1 MPNPA
6 WKPRFLYAVCQRGA
20 EAVLKRELARQQP
33 TMQPAFSR
41 PGFVTFKL
49 AEPCAEPQRF
59 SLVSTFAR
67 TWGFSL
73 GNVSGTHLRIL
84 ASALWQLPEVLQ
96 LLAAPQLTAAPL
108 KAIHV
113 WQRDLA
119 LPGQRGFE
127 PGPTPLA
134 EEVRQALFRTA
145 PIESLRQEQGHYG
158 QPAPRNRW
166 VLDVVLVEP
175 DTWWIG
181 CHLATNRLARYA
193 GGVLPVTL
201 PAEAVSRAY
210 LKSAEALRWAVLP
223 VARGDRCI
231 ELGCAPGGSSQ
242 ALLDRGLLVT
252 GVDPGEVDPIV
263 TEHPRFQHLRKRSA
277 ELSHRQL
284 KGIQWLVADINAT
297 PNYTLD
303 AVEAIVMHPQASIR
317 GLLLTLKLSNWHLA
331 DDLPQ
336 YVERVRSWGYLDVRT
351 RQLAH
356 NRLELCLA
364 ALRSR
369 KQRRVRRS
377 TRRHRRQDPAHASIR
392 GPH

>member
-1 MPNPA
+1 
-6 WKPRFLYAVCQRGA
+6 
-20 EAVLKRELARQQP
+20 
-33 TMQPAFSR
+33 MQPAFSR
-41 PGFVTFKL
+41 PGFVTFKR
-49 AEPCAEPQRF
+49 AEPWAEPQRF

-67 TWGFSL
+67 AWGFSL
-73 GNVSGTHLRIL
+73 GSVAGTHLQTL
-84 ASALWQLPEVLQ
+84 ARDLWQLPEVLQ
-96 LLAAPQLTAAPL
+96 LLAAPQLTATPL
-108 KAIHV
+108 KAIHA
-113 WQRDLA
+113 WQRDPA
-119 LPGQRGFE
+119 IPGQRGFE

-134 EEVRQALFRTA
+134 EEVRQALLRTA
-145 PIESLRQEQGHYG
+145 PIESLRHEPGRLQ

-175 DTWWIG
+175 GRWWIG
-181 CHLATNRLARYA
+181 CHLAANRLARYA

-201 PAEAVSRAY
+201 PADAVSRAY
-210 LKSAEALRWAVLP
+210 LKTAEALRWAVLP
-223 VARGDRCI
+223 IARGDRCI

-252 GVDPGEVDPIV
+252 GVDPGAVAPIV
-263 TEHPRFQHLRKRSA
+263 AEHPRFHHLRKRSA
-277 ELSHRQL
+277 ELSHWQL

-303 AVEAIVMHPQASIR
+303 AAEALVTHPQASIR
-317 GLLLTLKLSNWHLA
+317 GLLVTLKLSNWHLA

-336 YVERVRSWGYLDVRT
+336 YVERVRGWGYHDVRT

-356 NRLELCLA
+356 NRQELCLA

-369 KQRRVRRS
+369 KQRRMRRS
-377 TRRHRRQDPAHASIR
+377 ARRHLRQDPAHASIR